1 MKKIFLIRHGES
13 TSDIEDR
20 FGGDYDDQ
28 LTEKG
33 IKQSQE
39 LAGKLAGK
47 GIEVIF
53 ASPRFRALE
62 TARTVAVK
70 LKVELK
76 IVEDLRERNRWG
88 ILTGM
93 VKSEAVEKYPEL
105 VKLLPD
111 TSSTLPAG
119 EAYEP
124 FKERILKALDSI
136 LNCEFKTIG
145 IITHG
150 GPIRLIFREILK
162 LGELKELPDCTFF
175 ELKADLEDLGGLT
188 LK

>member
-53 ASPRFRALE
+53 VSPRFRALE

-111 TSSTLPAG
+111 TRSTLPAG